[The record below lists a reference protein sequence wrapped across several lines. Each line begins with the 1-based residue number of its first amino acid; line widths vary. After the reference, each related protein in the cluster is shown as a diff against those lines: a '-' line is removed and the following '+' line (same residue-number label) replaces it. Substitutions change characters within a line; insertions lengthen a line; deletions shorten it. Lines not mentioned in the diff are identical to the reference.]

1 MSNNEY
7 SGGMAPQG
15 GACSYATLTHYNGHQ
30 GAGNNMG
37 PTMAGPNAPAQVT
50 GTYVV
55 PVYGAPG
62 YDTLTHGRAPSCA
75 GYFSIQGAY
84 GKGANQCSTRYVA
97 KMCQ

>member
-15 GACSYATLTHYNGHQ
+15 GACSYATLTHYNGDHM
-30 GAGNNMG
+30 MG
-37 PTMAGPNAPAQVT
+37 PTMQGPNAPGQVT
-50 GTYVV
+50 GSYVV

-62 YDTLTHGRAPSCA
+62 YDTLTHGKSPSCA

-84 GKGANQCSTRYVA
+84 GKGASQCSTRYVQ